1 MSDELQQIY
10 DQTVDFVSKEVT
22 PNGEE
27 WEKSGKVPREILKKM
42 GSLGML
48 GLRVPEN
55 HGGLGMGPSSVG
67 NFFRSSG

>member
-1 MSDELQQIY
+1 MTHRNAYMSDELQQIY

-42 GSLGML
+42 G
-48 GLRVPEN
+48 
-55 HGGLGMGPSSVG
+55 GPP
-67 NFFRSSG
+67 F